1 MLKKVTGKIIFVILI
16 IIVAAYF
23 IRNII
28 ITRIVEREATK
39 VNKAIVEVD
48 KLNYG
53 VFGNK
58 LTTGRIQVSDIRDTS
73 KNLLEAEGLSVEVD
87 LGEILDESVI
97 VKDVFLKGVRLG
109 TTREKD
115 GRVEGLTPV
124 ISKESSSYEELMVNL
139 KKSDIEKLSPRE
151 IIQNELDRVVNGFES
166 QLSAK
171 YQSDRGKIAER
182 KEYWDSKLKKNEN
195 KKRVEEL
202 KVKAEKLA
210 KEIKATKNPFEI
222 IGKEKELRAIYSE
235 ADKIYKSIEGDKKE
249 FEKDLKEL
257 TELPGKYKE
266 IAAMDKNQ
274 ISSLINMD
282 SKGLEELI
290 NRILG
295 QELGDSIYKVANDFN
310 GLSEKLNSSG
320 KAKEKPPV
328 DVFVEKARMTM
339 NIAGVSIEGHA
350 TNIPSD
356 PEKSRGPIEF
366 VINGSKGNS
375 KIDIDGFVNL
385 ISSEQQLNLK
395 LVNLKVSEFLKD
407 ITFGDAVFN
416 LNQKLY
422 IKGKTPV
429 LTGELEILDFKSKE
443 SIEVS
448 GQEIVD
454 IVFSQAINNLK
465 DIKASYQYDNINKR
479 LKINSNLSEKLAAS
493 LKSSFESNSSLIANT
508 LQDKYS
514 EKGEEYFEQIK
525 EDSSGFK
532 GDIGEKLDKNSKEI
546 NSILD
551 DIKKNTG
558 LDAGN
563 ILKKIF

>member
-16 IIVAAYF
+16 IIVAVYF

-87 LGEILDESVI
+87 LGEIMDESVI

-166 QLSAK
+166 QLSEK
-171 YQSDRGKIAER
+171 YQKDRGKIAER
-182 KEYWDSKLKKNEN
+182 KEYWNSKLKKNEN

-274 ISSLINMD
+274 ISSLIRMD

-320 KAKEKPPV
+320 EEKEKPPV

-395 LVNLKVSEFLKD
+395 LLNLKVSEFLKD

-479 LKINSNLSEKLAAS
+479 LRINSNLSEKLAAS

-508 LQDKYS
+508 LQEKYS

-563 ILKKIF
+563 IFKKIF